1 MNQIFL
7 TKPLSRANPHGSR
20 RTHDSNHRHDEVMT
34 FGLQDRVFIVTAG
47 SRGLGF
53 AGAKLLVNEGAKVV
67 VAARDEQVL
76 AESIRELGGHDV
88 AVGLNSDLIDPATA
102 ERLTAAAIAR
112 FGRLDGCLISAGGP
126 PAGGIQNNSEEE
138 WRASF
143 ESVFLG
149 PLRVAKAAAAAMD
162 QNQADQAGVG
172 GSIVFVLSTSARLPL
187 PGMAI
192 SNALRPGLASV
203 VKELAD
209 SYGPR
214 GIRVNGILPGRIATD
229 RVFALDARNGSPE
242 RTRVKNEAN
251 IPLGRYGEPEEFASV
266 AAFLLSPLS
275 SYVTGSLIAV
285 DGGST
290 RAV

>member
-1 MNQIFL
+1 
-7 TKPLSRANPHGSR
+7 
-20 RTHDSNHRHDEVMT
+20 
-34 FGLQDRVFIVTAG
+34 
-47 SRGLGF
+47 
-53 AGAKLLVNEGAKVV
+53 
-67 VAARDEQVL
+67 
-76 AESIRELGGHDV
+76 
-88 AVGLNSDLIDPATA
+88 
-102 ERLTAAAIAR
+102 
-112 FGRLDGCLISAGGP
+112 
-126 PAGGIQNNSEEE
+126 
-138 WRASF
+138 
-143 ESVFLG
+143 
-149 PLRVAKAAAAAMD
+149 MD

>member
-1 MNQIFL
+1 
-7 TKPLSRANPHGSR
+7 
-20 RTHDSNHRHDEVMT
+20 MT

-88 AVGLNSDLIDPATA
+88 AVGLGSDLIDPATA